1 MYCCIYLRQYRYFK
15 HLPKFSAADSVK
27 AGFMPTMNRCMQY
40 SGRVLLANN
49 NAYRATTRDLIM
61 RLLRQ
66 ATAILAGV
74 LLSASVLAAD
84 RSYGYQEEV
93 NNPGFYAMTGDL
105 LIARPLLLGVT
116 AIGTAAFVVSLPFTA
131 LAGNTR
137 EAGQELVVRPGRETF
152 VRCLGCTRTGKK
164 PETVQT
170 SN

>member
-1 MYCCIYLRQYRYFK
+1 
-15 HLPKFSAADSVK
+15 
-27 AGFMPTMNRCMQY
+27 
-40 SGRVLLANN
+40 
-49 NAYRATTRDLIM
+49 M

-66 ATAILAGV
+66 TTAILAGV

-152 VRCLGCTRTGKK
+152 VRCLGCTKSGHGRKQQDGR
-164 PETVQT
+164 Q
-170 SN
+170 